1 MSREWN
7 AALAVLITLL
17 LLRSSGTP
25 IDAAVLIGAALGVL
39 VLVAWPRLFP
49 RRAPSPPQEPGLID
63 YSVRSTSRRVRWLIY
78 RGSASEGPMRAR
90 YEAER
95 GEIWDTEAVDAAL
108 LEEGTG
114 R

>member
-7 AALAVLITLL
+7 AALAVLITLA

-25 IDAAVLIGAALGVL
+25 IDGAVLIGAALGAL
-39 VLVAWPRLFP
+39 VLVGWPRLFP
-49 RRAPSPPQEPGLID
+49 RRHPSPPQELALID
-63 YSVRSTSRRVRWLIY
+63 YSVRYTSRRVRWLIY
-78 RGSASEGPMRAR
+78 RASASEGPMRSR

-95 GEIWDTEAVDAAL
+95 GEIWDTEASIAGL
-108 LEEGTG
+108 LEEGTQ